1 MNTENQESKKSTP
14 FGTFLLW
21 LLAITVILVVLGG
34 VKQIFDGYKKAE
46 RQVELNKKQLD
57 ERIKKD
63 VAKKYKYVSKDKFDS
78 VTDVLSKEI
87 LCWTLG
93 VTSAK
98 DKKFV
103 ESLAIQLSIVT
114 KDKEGHNTISGVTK
128 DVLKENEDKTSMFIN
143 SLSDD
148 GYSGLLIEATATCP
162 MYHQQLINMLE
173 GIDSLT
179 EQEVFDAA
187 KADLKKM
194 K

>member
-1 MNTENQESKKSTP
+1 MNTKNQESKKSTP
-14 FGTFLLW
+14 FGTFLLC
-21 LLAITVILVVLGG
+21 LLAIAIIFVVVSGMKVIYNGYKEAE
-34 VKQIFDGYKKAE
+34 KQIELQKQQMELTKKE
-46 RQVELNKKQLD
+46 SE
-57 ERIKKD
+57 
-63 VAKKYKYVSKDKFDS
+63 KKYKYVSKDKFDS

-148 GYSGLLIEATATCP
+148 GYSSLLIEATATCP

-179 EQEVFDAA
+179 DQEVFAAA
-187 KADLKKM
+187 KEDLKKM